1 MKKLVLAGVLGCCCM
16 VSADCDVSGK
26 EAYAGLN
33 VGAGLNYVH
42 SKADVDVTICDG
54 ASATRLVSEKL
65 SKGRVGGY
73 VELGY
78 GNFIS
83 DWYIGGNVVVDIN
96 KKNKQ
101 SCEADGLFADVE
113 HDGVVPSVA
122 LKIGRYFETV
132 DAVAFAEFGLFK
144 NFCRCGA
151 SAAVIDTNISKV
163 SNKRFLPVVGLG
175 FEKIVD
181 RNIAVKASLNYRI
194 ASSKSGY
201 VGGDSAHNDDYFGC
215 VQNKGYVVRV
225 GCVYHF

>member
-1 MKKLVLAGVLGCCCM
+1 MKKLVLAGVLGCFGM

-26 EAYAGLN
+26 VAYAGLN

-42 SKADVDVTICDG
+42 SKADVDVMVCDG
-54 ASATRLVSEKL
+54 GSATRLVSEKL

-78 GNFIS
+78 GSFIS

-101 SCEADGLFADVE
+101 TCEYRGLVADVE
-113 HDGVVPSVA
+113 HCGVVPSVS
-122 LKIGRYFETV
+122 LKIGRYF
-132 DAVAFAEFGLFK
+132 DAFDGVAFAEFGLFK
-144 NFCRCGA
+144 NFCRAGA
-151 SAAVIDTNISKV
+151 FMAGIDTNISKV
-163 SNKRFLPVVGLG
+163 SNKGFSPVVGLG
-175 FEKIVD
+175 VEKIVAE
-181 RNIAVKASLNYRI
+181 NIAMKISLNYRI

-201 VGGDSAHNDDYFGC
+201 VGGDSGSGDDYFASM
-215 VQNKGYVVRV
+215 QNKGYVVRV